1 MQGHCEQ
8 PRAALRPGRGWQAAG
23 PNGDAGAAA
32 PAAGLP

>member
-1 MQGHCEQ
+1 MQGRRER

-23 PNGDAGAAA
+23 PNGEAGAAD